1 MALTR
6 ITPPAIQPVT
16 LSEAKAHAA
25 IIGTDDDVLVTS
37 MIEAAT
43 AAYDGP
49 AGTLGRCL
57 IAQSWRLTLD
67 EFPARGAAIALPL
80 PPVSAVSSVSFVDPA
95 GATVTMSPSS
105 YRVTGLGSMSAA
117 RVSPAIGA
125 SSWPVAARAPDA
137 VEIVFVAGFG
147 PTAADVPA
155 DIRRLILGTTATLYL
170 QREST
175 VVSQLRPTSMPDFD
189 EIVDRWRAP
198 WFSP

>member
-1 MALTR
+1 MALIRTVA
-6 ITPPAIQPVT
+6 PAAMPVT
-16 LSEAKAHAA
+16 LAEAKAHANV
-25 IIGTDDDVLVTS
+25 IGDHDDALITD
-37 MIEAAT
+37 MIAA
-43 AAYDGP
+43 AVQAYDGP

-95 GATVTMSPSS
+95 GATVTMSPSA

-117 RVSPAIGA
+117 RISPAIGA
-125 SSWPVAARAPDA
+125 SSWPTAARAPDA

-147 PTAADVPA
+147 PTAADVPQ
-155 DIRRLILGTTATLYL
+155 DLRRLILATVATLYL

-175 VVSQLRPTSMPDFD
+175 VISQMRPVEMPDYD
-189 EIVDRWRAP
+189 AVIDRYRAP
-198 WFSP
+198 WFAP